1 MNARQADAA
10 LAGAP
15 LRLAELVA
23 ALSLATDL
31 GTGQLMEHA
40 LRVCLLAVELGGELG
55 LSEQER
61 GDESDPTL
69 RAIAG
74 VLAENIPDARFVELA
89 HCGHVTYAEQ
99 PAAFA

>member
-1 MNARQADAA
+1 VPYRANATAFFSDIAAPPYQITPAD
-10 LAGAP
+10 LA
-15 LRLAELVA
+15 RI
-23 ALSLATDL
+23 
-31 GTGQLMEHA
+31 
-40 LRVCLLAVELGGELG
+40 RVPTLIV
-55 LSEQER
+55 R

-99 PAAFA
+99 PAAFAAAVLAFTGALAPAPR

>member
-1 MNARQADAA
+1 
-10 LAGAP
+10 
-15 LRLAELVA
+15 
-23 ALSLATDL
+23 
-31 GTGQLMEHA
+31 
-40 LRVCLLAVELGGELG
+40 LAVELGGELG

-99 PAAFA
+99 PAAFAAAVLAFTGALAPAPR

>member
-31 GTGQLMEHA
+31 GTGQPMEHA

-61 GDESDPTL
+61 RDVYYVALL
-69 RAIAG
+69 RAVG
-74 VLAENIPDARFVELA
+74 CVAE
-89 HCGHVTYAEQ
+89 
-99 PAAFA
+99 